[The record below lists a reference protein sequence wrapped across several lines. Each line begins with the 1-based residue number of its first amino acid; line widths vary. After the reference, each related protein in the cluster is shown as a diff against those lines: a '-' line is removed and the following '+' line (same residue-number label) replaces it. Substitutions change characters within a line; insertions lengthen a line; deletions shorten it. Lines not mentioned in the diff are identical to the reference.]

1 MKGGEACGGVPRV
14 AGLALGKSSHRVWTS
29 PGTHRASYSLALGMR
44 VGGGVCRG
52 AEGPCTRSGAR
63 SRVLSDACI
72 VHCEGVFAAII
83 SSEGRG
89 PNIPGGGLRSRC
101 CVVTPARQRRKASPL
116 GARRKERSA
125 SPRPLRQL
133 QHAAAVWIR
142 ILEQNSWGK
151 QVGAGKFI
159 QASWGS
165 QVHAKYWHRGACM
178 LGMRAGIRAKPVS
191 GTRGR
196 GSSYQASGSVCT
208 PCRANRHLQPCCEWL
223 GSQTRAVGRFVR
235 NKTIEFL
242 FAKR

>member
-1 MKGGEACGGVPRV
+1 MRSEEVCGGVPRV

-142 ILEQNSWGK
+142 ILEQNSSGK
-151 QVGAGKFI
+151 QVGARKFI

-178 LGMRAGIRAKPVS
+178 LGMRAGIRVKPVS

-196 GSSYQASGSVCT
+196 GLSGKQQLWTSCQEQDHREIYSSDVVSWSRYFG
-208 PCRANRHLQPCCEWL
+208 N
-223 GSQTRAVGRFVR
+223 
-235 NKTIEFL
+235 I
-242 FAKR
+242 